1 MTINQNMTDN
11 PHYVTP
17 VEAREVGCPL
27 SMAGNP
33 HIAHKSCLGPNC
45 MAWRWEMKPSM
56 LINWAATKYQPDP
69 QPHWIRI
76 GDHPY
81 KDAIDRKSGQFIE
94 GTGKG
99 YCGMV
104 RS

>member
-1 MTINQNMTDN
+1 MTINQSTTDN

-17 VEAREVGCPL
+17 EEAKEKICPL
-27 SMAGNP
+27 KPNQMS
-33 HIAHKSCLGPNC
+33 IWCEGPKC

>member
-1 MTINQNMTDN
+1 MTDN

-17 VEAREVGCPL
+17 EEAGRMTCVVDPAETFCNGTD
-27 SMAGNP
+27 
-33 HIAHKSCLGPNC
+33 C
-45 MAWRWEMKPSM
+45 MAWRWEMKTSR

-81 KDAIDRKSGQFIE
+81 KDAIDRNSGQFIE

>member
-1 MTINQNMTDN
+1 MDN
-11 PHYVTP
+11 LHYVTP
-17 VEAREVGCPL
+17 EEAKKKVCPS
-27 SMAGNP
+27 SMGGLLMVQNTVMASEHG
-33 HIAHKSCLGPNC
+33 CLGPDC
-45 MAWRWEMKPSM
+45 MAWRWEIKPSM
-56 LINWAATKYQPDP
+56 LINWAATNFQPEP
-69 QPHWIRI
+69 QPNWIRI

-81 KDAIDRKSGQFIE
+81 KDIIDRESGQFIE

>member
-1 MTINQNMTDN
+1 MTDN
-11 PHYVTP
+11 LHYVTP
-17 VEAREVGCPL
+17 EEADLKLCPFKHGMIIGCD
-27 SMAGNP
+27 
-33 HIAHKSCLGPNC
+33 GPKC
-45 MAWRWEMKPSM
+45 MAWRWEMKRSM

-81 KDAIDRKSGQFIE
+81 KDAIDRNSGQFIE

-104 RS
+104 HHD

>member
-1 MTINQNMTDN
+1 
-11 PHYVTP
+11 
-17 VEAREVGCPL
+17 
-27 SMAGNP
+27 
-33 HIAHKSCLGPNC
+33 
-45 MAWRWEMKPSM
+45 MKPSM

-81 KDAIDRKSGQFIE
+81 KDAIDRNSGQFIE

>member
-1 MTINQNMTDN
+1 MSNGDN

-17 VEAREVGCPL
+17 EEAKGKMLCP
-27 SMAGNP
+27 MGMPYADGDCYCAGP
-33 HIAHKSCLGPNC
+33 KC
-45 MAWRWEMKPSM
+45 MAWRWEIKPSM
-56 LINWAATKYQPDP
+56 IINWAATSFQPEP
-69 QPHWIRI
+69 QPHWIRV

-81 KDAIDRKSGQFIE
+81 KDIIDRESGQFIE

-104 RS
+104 RND

>member
-1 MTINQNMTDN
+1 MTEQQN

-17 VEAREVGCPL
+17 EEAEKTYCPMKMSGEKL
-27 SMAGNP
+27 P
-33 HIAHKSCLGPNC
+33 FCYGPKC
-45 MAWRWEMKPSM
+45 MAWRWEMKRSM

-81 KDAIDRKSGQFIE
+81 KDVIDRNSGQFIE

-104 RS
+104 RP

>member
-1 MTINQNMTDN
+1 
-11 PHYVTP
+11 
-17 VEAREVGCPL
+17 
-27 SMAGNP
+27 
-33 HIAHKSCLGPNC
+33 
-45 MAWRWEMKPSM
+45 M

-81 KDAIDRKSGQFIE
+81 KDAIDRNSGQFIE

-104 RS
+104 HHD

>member
-1 MTINQNMTDN
+1 MTDN

-17 VEAREVGCPL
+17 EEASNKMCPAITDENEY
-27 SMAGNP
+27 MFCKN
-33 HIAHKSCLGPNC
+33 IKC

>member
-1 MTINQNMTDN
+1 MTDN
-11 PHYVTP
+11 PHYVTAE
-17 VEAREVGCPL
+17 EAQEVGCVM
-27 SMAGNP
+27 SMGRQNP
-33 HIAHKSCLGPNC
+33 SIVYQTCLGPKC

-104 RS
+104 QS